1 MSRVASEFQVPP
13 FPLPLRVGLAAW
25 RLAARF
31 GVGHASLDEAG
42 LIAAARRRTGLEHF
56 VDESFRVP
64 MRRMLHSLDA
74 EAQLHPL
81 GRAVM
86 RGSVIRALECR
97 LRLENLSDLH
107 SEIAEAPVRAPVFV
121 VGLQRTGTTKM
132 HRLLDCEPTLRSFSG
147 TEGLNPAPLG
157 RAVRREPGEWKLRTR
172 QARAAKRGM
181 KYMSPALFAIH
192 PIETDAPEEDVFL
205 LDTTFV
211 SPAVDASLEVP
222 SYSKWIRE
230 IDQVDVY
237 RYFRRLIQLLL
248 WQRPGRWLGK
258 TPHHLENLDAL
269 LAVFPDAKIIHLH
282 RDPLKVVPSF
292 ASMMAHAGV
301 MLSDAFDTRKIG
313 RRILDRSTN
322 AVERA
327 IRVRDRAAAGSFL
340 DVHYSD
346 LVGDPVPEMRRVYEF
361 AEIEWRSD
369 TEQRIRTWLVQ
380 NPQRRNGAH
389 RYRLSDFGLDAGE
402 IDSRFKRYREHF
414 DVAREQG

>member
-1 MSRVASEFQVPP
+1 MSRVAGEFRVPP

-25 RLAARF
+25 RLATRY
-31 GVGHASLDEAG
+31 GVGRASLDEAG
-42 LIAAARRRTGLEHF
+42 LIGAARRRTGLQHF
-56 VDESFRVP
+56 VDDSFRVP
-64 MRRMLHSLDA
+64 MRRLLHSLEA

-97 LRLENLSDLH
+97 LRLANLSDLH
-107 SEIAEAPVRAPVFV
+107 PEIAETPACAPVFV
-121 VGLQRTGTTKM
+121 VGLQRTGPTKL
-132 HRLLDCEPTLRSFSG
+132 HRLLDCEPTLRSFSA

-172 QARAAKRGM
+172 QARAAERGM
-181 KYMSPALFAIH
+181 KYVSPALFAIH
-192 PIETDAPEEDVFL
+192 PIEADAPEEDVFL

-222 SYSKWIRE
+222 TYSKWIRE
-230 IDQVDVY
+230 IDQVEVY

-269 LAVFPDAKIIHLH
+269 LAVFPDAKIIHTH

-301 MLSDAFDTRKIG
+301 MLSDAFDTRKLG
-313 RRILDRSTN
+313 RRILDRTAT
-322 AVERA
+322 AVEKA
-327 IRVRDRAAAGSFL
+327 TEVRDRAAAGSFL
-340 DVHYSD
+340 DVHYGD
-346 LVGDPVPEMRRVYEF
+346 LVGDPVAEMRRVYEF

-369 TEQRIRTWLVQ
+369 TEQRIQTWCVQ
-380 NPQRRNGAH
+380 NPQRRNGTH
-389 RYRLSDFGLDAGE
+389 RYRLSDFGLAAGE
-402 IDSRFKRYREHF
+402 IDSRFKSYRERF
-414 DVAREQG
+414 GVVREQG